1 MAYNW
6 QNMLSGV
13 GLYLLAVGLLYGRVE
28 IFPKAL
34 EKTGR
39 VQHVLQ
45 AEKRDPDKKTYDF
58 DYTEALK
65 DSKA

>member
-1 MAYNW
+1 
-6 QNMLSGV
+6 MLSGV